1 MDAEVG
7 TVNSCRTSREE
18 LMTGTI
24 TLENG
29 VKVTGLGELS
39 YGLAFTQI
47 IVRTVDQLQFPIQCT
62 IRVRFIRTERFST
75 SVWLGYKHHKL
86 S

>member
-1 MDAEVG
+1 MQRLGQSTRVEHHERNLG
-7 TVNSCRTSREE
+7 TG
-18 LMTGTI
+18 MI

-47 IVRTVDQLQFPIQCT
+47 IVRTV
-62 IRVRFIRTERFST
+62 E
-75 SVWLGYKHHKL
+75 HHNAVPYTMHHPC
-86 S
+86 